1 MAGLADICRS
11 FIGSKRAVAAI
22 EFAMILPVLLL
33 LFLGS
38 FDAGN
43 AIAVYM
49 KVRATTYTLAA
60 ITNQYSIIQS
70 TDMSSITGAA
80 GVVVSPFSAMPLVV
94 TISQIQIA
102 SNGSATYAWSYSPT
116 GTAHTQGSTATVPT
130 AFAIP
135 NSYVIFAEVSYTYTP
150 SFGYFVTGPITLA
163 DNLYTTPRSSQCI
176 SYTPQTGNA
185 CSTTPSGGSGSGGS
199 GSGGSGSGGSG
210 SGGSGSG
217 GSGSGGSGS
226 GGSGSGGSGSGGSG
240 SGGSGGGGSGGWGG
254 GGGGSGSGGG
264 GGGCVFWFFCL

>member
-11 FIGSKRAVAAI
+11 FITSKRAVAAL

-49 KVRATTYTLAA
+49 KVRAATYTLAA

-70 TDMSSITGAA
+70 TDMTSITGAA
-80 GVVVSPFSAMPLVV
+80 GVVVSPYSATPLVV

-116 GTAHTQGSTATVPT
+116 GTAHSLGSTAPVPT

-135 NSYVIFAEVSYTYTP
+135 NSYVVFAEVSYTYTP

-163 DNLYTTPRSSQCI
+163 DNLYTTPRLSQCI
-176 SYTPQTGNA
+176 EYTPQTGSA
-185 CSTTPSGGSGSGGS
+185 CSTTSSSSGGSGSSGSGSSGSGSSGSGGSGSGSSGSGGS
-199 GSGGSGSGGSG
+199 GSGG
-210 SGGSGSG
+210 
-217 GSGSGGSGS
+217 
-226 GGSGSGGSGSGGSG
+226 
-240 SGGSGGGGSGGWGG
+240 GSGGGGWWGGLGG
-254 GGGGSGSGGG
+254 GGGSGGG
-264 GGGCVFWFFCL
+264 GGGGTCIFWFFCL